1 MMVYIHPL
9 KLVSGIYL
17 SSLSNAFET
26 VLFVTFALKHGDV
39 FSAESFH
46 KDMLKYMAVQVI
58 TMCYGSQKDI
68 FLLCL
73 VNEGVVTHDRLE
85 WQRNDI
91 SPPPM
96 DSNLLLWKRSLVL

>member
-58 TMCYGSQKDI
+58 TMCYGGQKDI
-68 FLLCL
+68 FLLCP
-73 VNEGVVTHDRLE
+73 VNEWLETHIETPWILY
-85 WQRNDI
+85 W
-91 SPPPM
+91 
-96 DSNLLLWKRSLVL
+96 